1 MRAVGNTSPALYG
14 TYQAAELQ
22 DGMDEF
28 ESQCILYSDLIHCRN
43 IESFKSWTMT
53 LTNAAPIQKITI
65 VMLKESQLMDS
76 NACPSSQTLWFHI
89 MVHHALCALPER
101 KLRLTNPH
109 IMLCIF
115 RLLYQLGEM

>member
-1 MRAVGNTSPALYG
+1 MH
-14 TYQAAELQ
+14 QAAELQ

-28 ESQCILYSDLIHCRN
+28 ECQYILYSNLLHCRN
-43 IESFKSWTMT
+43 IYAFKSWTTT
-53 LTNAAPIQKITI
+53 LKNAVPLQKITI
-65 VMLKESQLMDS
+65 LMLKESQLMDS
-76 NACPSSQTLWFHI
+76 NICPPRQTLWFHI

>member
-1 MRAVGNTSPALYG
+1 M
-14 TYQAAELQ
+14 YQAAELQ

-28 ESQCILYSDLIHCRN
+28 ECQYILHSDLLYFRN
-43 IESFKSWTMT
+43 IQSFKSWTMT
-53 LTNAAPIQKITI
+53 LTNAAPLQKITI
-65 VMLKESQLMDS
+65 LMLKESQLMDS
-76 NACPSSQTLWFHI
+76 DICPSSQTLWFHI

-101 KLRLTNPH
+101 KLILTNPH